1 MKVKAMIAMDR
12 GLFDLCRGIARA
24 HGVPLDDLVEET
36 LLAAFVGEEAFVPR
50 EQDEIDLLSRL
61 YMPDLAMLAERR
73 LKGGILTRDR
83 KTRRRRRRTKKN
95 PT

>member
-1 MKVKAMIAMDR
+1 VKVKVMLAMDR

-24 HGVPLDDLVEET
+24 HGVPFDDLVEET

-61 YMPDLAMLAERR
+61 YMPDLGDLAARR

-83 KTRRRRRRTKKN
+83 KPKRRRRRVKKN

>member
-1 MKVKAMIAMDR
+1 MLSMDR
-12 GLFDLCRGIARA
+12 GLFDLCRAIARA

-50 EQDEIDLLSRL
+50 EQDEIALLSRL
-61 YMPDLAMLAERR
+61 YLLDLQRLAELR

-83 KTRRRRRRTKKN
+83 KPKRRRRRTKKN

>member
-1 MKVKAMIAMDR
+1 MVKPTVTLDR
-12 GLFDLCRGIARA
+12 RLFKLAHA
-24 HGVPLDDLVEET
+24 VAVSHGVPLRALIEET
-36 LLAAFVGEEAFVPR
+36 LLAAFVGQEAFVPS
-50 EQDEIDLLSRL
+50 EQDEIDLLSRIYL
-61 YMPDLAMLAERR
+61 PDLDKVAARC